1 MVRLYRG
8 LRGGWAPAV
17 HVHAGP
23 APSRPV
29 RQLVQRGLSRRGA
42 LTLSFVREH
51 RARTGEWP
59 GLDAVLQAVGAPNRR
74 CLLNSL
80 RVLLDAGVIRICRCS
95 GDARAECVTLPGG

>member
-17 HVHAGP
+17 HVYGGP

-29 RQLVQRGLSRRGA
+29 RQPAQRGLSRRGA
-42 LTLSFVREH
+42 LTLAFIREH

-80 RVLLDAGVIRICRCS
+80 RVLLDAGVIRIRRCP
-95 GDARAECVTLPGG
+95 GDTCTEYVTLPGG